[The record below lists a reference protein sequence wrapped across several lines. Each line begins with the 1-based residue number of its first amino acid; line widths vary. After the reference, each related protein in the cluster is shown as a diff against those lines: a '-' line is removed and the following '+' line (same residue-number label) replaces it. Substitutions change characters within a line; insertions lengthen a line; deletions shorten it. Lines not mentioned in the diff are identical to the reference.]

1 MNKYDVIIV
10 GAGPSGY
17 MCAYE
22 LNKKNPNLKVLLI
35 DKGKDINTRYCPVL
49 NHLIE
54 RCPSNKEG
62 VIGCH
67 PSCSMTC
74 GFGGAGA
81 YSDGKYN
88 ITTEFGGWLNDYI
101 SDELLLRRWD

>member
-67 PSCSMTC
+67 PSCSMQVLIVIV
-74 GFGGAGA
+74 
-81 YSDGKYN
+81 S
-88 ITTEFGGWLNDYI
+88 ITLQQNLVVG
-101 SDELLLRRWD
+101 